1 MPVKVLFVCLGNIC
15 RSPAAEAA
23 FLHLAHQAGRGHE
36 FVVDSAG
43 TGAWHVGHKADP
55 RMRDAAQRRGIAV
68 TSIARQVSPDDFD
81 RFDYIFAM
89 DTANLNALRQ
99 LAPARHQAKIRL
111 YRDLD
116 PEGPGEDVPD
126 PYYGDSAD
134 FDDVLD
140 IVTRTG
146 RAWLGELAPSLEP
159 DKK

>member
-23 FLHLAHQAGRGHE
+23 FLHLAKEAGRELE
-36 FVVDSAG
+36 FEVDSAG
-43 TGAWHVGHKADP
+43 TGAWHVGDKADA
-55 RMRDAAQRRGIAV
+55 RMRDAGRRRGMAV

-89 DTANLNALRQ
+89 DDENLRALRR
-99 LAPARHQAKIRL
+99 LAPAKHHAKIRL

-116 PEGPGEDVPD
+116 PEGAGDDVPD
-126 PYYGDSAD
+126 PYYGNAAD

-146 RAWLGELAPSLEP
+146 RALLDELPSSE
-159 DKK
+159 KS